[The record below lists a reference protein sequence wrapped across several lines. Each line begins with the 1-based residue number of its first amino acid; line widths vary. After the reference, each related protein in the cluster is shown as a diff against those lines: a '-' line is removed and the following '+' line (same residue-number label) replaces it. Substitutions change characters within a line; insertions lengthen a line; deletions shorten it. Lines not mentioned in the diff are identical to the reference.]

1 MGKGDVTATGD
12 AHRARDPC
20 RGKWHHDA
28 KQGCLIIV
36 NLVAAFALG
45 MAPWP
50 KASTHR
56 EEIKRTDWILRT

>member
-1 MGKGDVTATGD
+1 MLQRQGT
-12 AHRARDPC
+12 HIE
-20 RGKWHHDA
+20 RGTLAEASDDA